1 MAKYDYSS
9 VIKPVFIEKVGG
21 ILPAHAQNYN
31 VTQINSSNKSFSFY
45 IENEEYP
52 IDLFDAEVVVTATLC
67 LNKSSNPKVPL
78 ADNINSILINNF
90 FVALFSQAKLE
101 IAGEQVEDI
110 QNIFYSSTMLKYC
123 MKSKD
128 YQISKGQIE
137 AWIPDSVITNTTV
150 NNFGREERKKLY
162 KYNDSKT
169 FKFSYKLS
177 DIFGFCRDYRKPLTA
192 TKFKIT
198 FQRGD
203 IDENDQFVFHTAA
216 GEAVAAD
223 GDTPAI
229 SHESGHI
236 QLDDIELSLPYN
248 QLNTEANTHFL
259 EQFNGDREIDLVFD
273 PNRCQTGNTSN
284 TSGEHTIEIVKSTQ
298 PVSGVLICFTG
309 NQMNDYKQNGA
320 VFTLNEITEF
330 QLMIGTHKF
339 PHDKPIIIDT
349 TNGYLQELY
358 KLYCEFCLSFG
369 HEPQMNYLE
378 YKANPFIAIRTT
390 KQQRNLISDGATIYM
405 KFKKSGTTVYTWYAL
420 VLENTW
426 YKAKL
431 KSNGMSDFR
440 LINWNKKN

>member
-1 MAKYDYSS
+1 M
-9 VIKPVFIEKVGG
+9 
-21 ILPAHAQNYN
+21 
-31 VTQINSSNKSFSFY
+31 
-45 IENEEYP
+45 
-52 IDLFDAEVVVTATLC
+52 
-67 LNKSSNPKVPL
+67 
-78 ADNINSILINNF
+78 
-90 FVALFSQAKLE
+90 
-101 IAGEQVEDI
+101 
-110 QNIFYSSTMLKYC
+110 
-123 MKSKD
+123 
-128 YQISKGQIE
+128 
-137 AWIPDSVITNTTV
+137 
-150 NNFGREERKKLY
+150 
-162 KYNDSKT
+162 
-169 FKFSYKLS
+169 
-177 DIFGFCRDYRKPLTA
+177 
-192 TKFKIT
+192 
-198 FQRGD
+198 
-203 IDENDQFVFHTAA
+203 
-216 GEAVAAD
+216 
-223 GDTPAI
+223 
-229 SHESGHI
+229 
-236 QLDDIELSLPYN
+236 
-248 QLNTEANTHFL
+248 

-284 TSGEHTIEIVKSTQ
+284 TAGEHTLEIVKSTQ

-349 TNGYLQELY
+349 ANGFLQELY
-358 KLYCEFCLSFG
+358 KLYCEFCSSFG

-405 KFKKSGTTVYTWYAL
+405 KLKKSGTTVYTWYAL